1 MKRFSIA
8 QKTGFRNLT
17 PFEILD
23 KNGVLFYGNYFTK
36 KGLDSSINFNLPIG
50 DYFIDGEI
58 MRLNKPVQHNNVTLP
73 KPQRN
78 FKPKKYKITFANNPN
93 KCTIFHN
100 TGLIVFDN
108 FFKNA
113 PRFILLDIYFHELG
127 HNYYKSEQYA
137 DMYATKKMLDI
148 GFNPSQI
155 GLSVLITLRETQN
168 NDFRKLVKLNTLKN
182 AEL

>member
-1 MKRFSIA
+1 MKPLIIQ

-23 KNGVLFYGNYFTK
+23 KNGVLFYANYFTQ
-36 KGLDSSINFNLPIG
+36 KGSNGSINFNLPIG
-50 DYFIDGEI
+50 QYYLHGDLMKLKHPVSFGEI
-58 MRLNKPVQHNNVTLP
+58 KLP

-78 FKPKKYKITFANNPN
+78 FKQKKYKITFANNPN
-93 KCTIFHN
+93 KCTIFHD

-127 HNYYKSEQYA
+127 HNFYKSEQYA
-137 DMYATKKMLDI
+137 DMYATKKMLEI
-148 GFNPSQI
+148 GYNPSQI